1 MALKRPLS
9 LSDRV
14 KLRAAKYRPIE
25 IKGDEDVMT
34 KLKSAKRRTLLAIAA
49 GLTAMLAP
57 QVASAGPT
65 AGYSYRLKATVP
77 VSCWVR
83 PSSTVMAETGRT
95 GSVVEACNSPGG
107 FTVSAQYRPLGTS
120 EKARIIYGD
129 RALDLAK
136 TGMLELRR
144 SSMAT
149 IRTVDYRFDEVEQD
163 EPLILALTIQPI

>member
-49 GLTAMLAP
+49 GLTAVLAP

-65 AGYSYRLKATVP
+65 AGHSYRLRATVP
-77 VSCWVR
+77 VACWVR
-83 PSSTVMAETGRT
+83 PAGSVIAETGQS

-107 FTVSAQYRPLGTS
+107 FTVSAQYRPLAAS
-120 EKARIIYGD
+120 EKAKIVYGN
-129 RALDLAK
+129 RTLNLAK
-136 TGMLELRR
+136 SGMQELRR
-144 SSMAT
+144 SNMAT
-149 IRTVDYRFDEVEQD
+149 IRTVDYRFDEVELQQ
-163 EPLILALTIQPI
+163 PLILALTIQPI

>member
-1 MALKRPLS
+1 MAFKRPLS

-34 KLKSAKRRTLLAIAA
+34 KLKSAKRRTFLAIAA
-49 GLTAMLAP
+49 GLTAILAP
-57 QVASAGPT
+57 QMASAGPT

-83 PSSTVMAETGRT
+83 PSGTVMAEMGRT
-95 GSVVEACNSPGG
+95 GSVIEACNSPGG
-107 FTVSAQYRPLGTS
+107 FTVSAQYRPLVGT
-120 EKARIIYGD
+120 EKAKIIYGD
-129 RALDLAK
+129 RSLSLAK
-136 TGMLELRR
+136 EGMLELRR
-144 SSMAT
+144 SNMAT
-149 IRTVDYRFDEVEQD
+149 IRTVDYRFDEVELN